1 MAESSADVPARVAR
15 LDPIGAAALPG
26 RRVSVRVWAPDHPRV
41 VVVMDDRPGL
51 LQRDA
56 DGYHAGEVDGGAGS
70 RYGFLLGDD
79 PRLYPDPASR
89 YQPDGPHGL
98 SEVVDPSSFA
108 WTDAGWRGVEVDDAV
123 FYEMHLGTFTAEGT
137 AAAALPHLER
147 LAALGITVLQI
158 MPVAEFPGRF
168 GWGYDGVGLYAPCRL
183 YGHPDDLRRL
193 VDRAHALGLAVIL
206 DVVYNHVGPDG
217 NYLTAF
223 ARDYFSTRY
232 ENEWGDALNFDGPRS
247 GPVREWVL
255 TNVAYWI
262 REFHVDGFRLDATQ
276 QIFDDSAEHLV
287 AAIARV
293 ARDTA
298 APRRVVVTAENEPQ
312 HARLVRPREAGGHGL
327 DAIYNEDFHHS
338 VRMAL
343 VGTHEAYLMDYSGT
357 PSEWLACARWGVL
370 FQGQYYRWQ
379 KAARGTPGLRLPAS
393 SHVNFLENHDQVANT
408 DRGRRLVDLARPADL
423 RAMTALLLLMPG
435 QPMLFQGQ
443 EFGSHAPFVYFA
455 DHGSPL
461 REAIANGRRSFLQ
474 QFTRL
479 RDPDVFA
486 AQPLPHEEAA
496 WAQCRLDHH
505 RDDREAR
512 EWRALHGDLLQLR
525 RARPRRAGAHVLDGA
540 APDGSLLL
548 LRYFGQA
555 DDDWLVLVNVG
566 PDRDVAALSE
576 PLIAPPPDCRWSIR
590 WSSEAPRYGGQGTMP
605 WHEGAWPLP
614 AHSTIVLEAV
624 GTETAK

>member
-1 MAESSADVPARVAR
+1 MVESSVDGTARRTR
-15 LDPIGAAALPG
+15 LAPIGAEPLPG
-26 RRVSVRVWAPDHPRV
+26 GRVSVRVWAPDHRHV
-41 VVVMDDRPGL
+41 RVVMDDRPGS

-56 DGYHAGEVDGGAGS
+56 DGYHAGEVEGGPGS

-79 PRLYPDPASR
+79 PKPYPDPASR
-89 YQPDGPHGL
+89 CQPDGPHGL
-98 SEVVDPSSFA
+98 SEVIDPSFK
-108 WTDAGWRGVEVDDAV
+108 WTDNGWDGIDIEEAV
-123 FYEMHLGTFTAEGT
+123 FYEMHLGTFTPEGT

-168 GWGYDGVGLYAPCRL
+168 GWGYDGVGLYAPSRL
-183 YGHPDDLRRL
+183 YGRPDDLRRL

-217 NYLTAF
+217 NYLTTF

-247 GPVREWVL
+247 APVREWVL

-276 QIFDDSAEHLV
+276 QIFDDSPEHLT

-293 ARDTA
+293 ARETA
-298 APRRVVVTAENEPQ
+298 GPRRVIVTAENEPQ

-343 VGTHEAYLMDYSGT
+343 VGTHEAYLSDYRGT
-357 PSEWLACARWGVL
+357 SSEWLACARWGVL
-370 FQGQYYRWQ
+370 FHGQYYTWQ
-379 KAARGTPGLRLPAS
+379 KAARGTPGLHLRAS
-393 SHVNFLENHDQVANT
+393 SYVNFLENHDQVANT

-423 RAMTALLLLMPG
+423 RALTALLLLMPA

-455 DHGSPL
+455 DHVSPL
-461 REAIANGRRSFLQ
+461 REAVATGRRTFLE

-479 RDPDVFA
+479 RDPEVFEGE
-486 AQPLPHEEAA
+486 PEPHAPPA
-496 WAQCRLDHH
+496 WAQCRLDHD
-505 RDDREAR
+505 RDDRQAR
-512 EWRALHGDLLQLR
+512 EWRALHRDLLRLR
-525 RARPRRAGAHVLDGA
+525 RDRPRLDGARVLDGA
-540 APDGSLLL
+540 APDGTLLL
-548 LRYFGQA
+548 LRYFGQ
-555 DDDWLVLVNVG
+555 DDADWLVLVNVG

-576 PLIAPPPDCRWSIR
+576 PLIAAPPDRRWSIR

-605 WHEGAWPLP
+605 WREGAWPLP
-614 AHSTIVLEAV
+614 GHSTLVLEAIGKEAV
-624 GTETAK
+624 A